1 MKSTLKAQQPPPE
14 INAKEIEKT
23 QSLYTESKANSEFEG
38 VGNDEEIGFDLDR
51 VVTNSKEK
59 ELYSESDSESS
70 IDKDDVSSADEWIT
84 LIRQSH
90 LPGYVGVFIP
100 LK

>member
-38 VGNDEEIGFDLDR
+38 VGNVHTCD
-51 VVTNSKEK
+51 
-59 ELYSESDSESS
+59 
-70 IDKDDVSSADEWIT
+70 
-84 LIRQSH
+84 
-90 LPGYVGVFIP
+90 
-100 LK
+100 